1 MCDKLVHKGPDFLK
15 CFLNHLRMQELY
27 NRVMTRNP
35 YMIRFAADQFKTK
48 KMCNEAFG
56 KNPWHSLEYIPDC
69 FTTQEMWTKAV
80 EKYPS
85 NLRYVL
91 DHFKTQQMCEK
102 AVVCNPFALDYI
114 PDRFKT
120 YKMCIK
126 AVEEDPWSL
135 ESIPDHLCSMFLI
148 GL

>member
-1 MCDKLVHKGPDFLK
+1 
-15 CFLNHLRMQELY
+15 
-27 NRVMTRNP
+27 MTRNS
-35 YMIRFAADQFKTK
+35 YMIRIATDQFKTK

-56 KNPWHSLEYIPDC
+56 KNPWQSLEYIPDC
-69 FTTQEMWTKAV
+69 FTTQEMRTKVV

-102 AVVCNPFALDYI
+102 AVACNPFALDYI

-135 ESIPDHLCSMFLI
+135 ESVPDHLCSMILI